1 MLKEQGIWALLF
13 GQLSKIDKSVLE
25 LQEEKTH
32 SLIIF
37 SLFDETLYEVFEELT
52 IIRLWLNLEK
62 LFMTILICNKFLLKQ
77 HLFGL
82 RMREGMPLKEHLD
95 KLNFFLKELGNL
107 DVKMEN
113 EDLEMIML
121 AFLPPFY
128 ENFVS
133 FISVGKD
140 STIVE
145 EVKYNVYS
153 RELQLKTSGNGDEA
167 STSRLSVTGFAK
179 EQKKNKGKDGK

>member
-1 MLKEQGIWALLF
+1 
-13 GQLSKIDKSVLE
+13 
-25 LQEEKTH
+25 
-32 SLIIF
+32 
-37 SLFDETLYEVFEELT
+37 
-52 IIRLWLNLEK
+52 
-62 LFMTILICNKFLLKQ
+62 
-77 HLFGL
+77 
-82 RMREGMPLKEHLD
+82 MREGMPLKEHLD